1 MIRRLGVIIP
11 AHNEEDDILGCLES
25 LQRSHSYAV
34 ERGINCRF
42 RVVVVAD
49 ACTDATAGIVE
60 DFAARHRNVF
70 VLATSFQSV
79 GRARDFGWRHFMR
92 TEESTTGE
100 DSDSAWVWVAF
111 TDADSRVPEHWI
123 TTHLELAA
131 RGVDCLVG
139 TVAPRPETATADLVA
154 TWHANHE
161 LLENHPYI
169 FGANMGLRASALEA
183 IGGVP
188 PLECGE
194 DEAIVDAVL
203 REGGRI
209 RRTDDCRVLT
219 SARLS
224 GRVNGG
230 FSSYLRQLT

>member
-42 RVVVVAD
+42 RLVVVAD
-49 ACTDATAGIVE
+49 ACTDATASIVE

-224 GRVNGG
+224 GRVRGG

>member
-49 ACTDATAGIVE
+49 ACTDATASIVE
-60 DFAARHRNVF
+60 DFAARLRNVF

-100 DSDSAWVWVAF
+100 HSDSAWVWVAF

-224 GRVNGG
+224 GRVRGG

>member
-139 TVAPRPETATADLVA
+139 TVAPRPETATAELVA

-219 SARLS
+219 SAHLS

>member
-100 DSDSAWVWVAF
+100 GSDSAWVWVAF

>member
-49 ACTDATAGIVE
+49 ACTDATASIVE

-224 GRVNGG
+224 GRTRGG
-230 FSSYLRQLT
+230 FSSYLRQLS

>member
-1 MIRRLGVIIP
+1 MITRLGVIIP
-11 AHNEEDDILGCLES
+11 AHNEEEDILGCLES
-25 LQRSHSYAV
+25 VQRSRSCAV
-34 ERGINCRF
+34 DRGIDCRF
-42 RVVVVAD
+42 RVLVVAD
-49 ACTDATAGIVE
+49 ACTDATASIVE
-60 DFAARHRNVF
+60 DFAARHRDVF

-100 DSDSAWVWVAF
+100 DSDSAWVAF

-188 PLECGE
+188 QLECGE

-203 REGGRI
+203 REGGRV

-224 GRVNGG
+224 GRTRGG
-230 FSSYLRQLT
+230 FSSYLRQLS

>member
-1 MIRRLGVIIP
+1 MITRLGVIIP
-11 AHNEEDDILGCLES
+11 AHNEEEDILGCLES
-25 LQRSHSYAV
+25 VQRSRSFAV
-34 ERGINCRF
+34 ERGIDCRF
-42 RVVVVAD
+42 RVLVVAD
-49 ACTDATAGIVE
+49 ACTDATEGIVE
-60 DFAARHRNVF
+60 DFAARHHDVF

-92 TEESTTGE
+92 TEKSTTE
-100 DSDSAWVWVAF
+100 QDSDSAWIAF

-131 RGVDCLVG
+131 TGVDCLVG
-139 TVAPRPETATADLVA
+139 TVAPRPETASTELIAA
-154 TWHANHE
+154 WHANHE

-169 FGANMGLRASALEA
+169 FGANMGLRAGVLEA
-183 IGGVP
+183 MGGVP
-188 PLECGE
+188 PLVCGE

-203 REGGRI
+203 REGGDI

-224 GRVNGG
+224 GRTCGG
-230 FSSYLRQLT
+230 FSSYLRQLS

>member
-1 MIRRLGVIIP
+1 
-11 AHNEEDDILGCLES
+11 
-25 LQRSHSYAV
+25 
-34 ERGINCRF
+34 
-42 RVVVVAD
+42 
-49 ACTDATAGIVE
+49 
-60 DFAARHRNVF
+60 
-70 VLATSFQSV
+70 
-79 GRARDFGWRHFMR
+79 MR
-92 TEESTTGE
+92 TEKLITEQ
-100 DSDSAWVWVAF
+100 DSGSAWIAF

-131 RGVDCLVG
+131 TGVDCLVG
-139 TVAPRPETATADLVA
+139 TVAPRPETATAELIA

-161 LLENHPYI
+161 LFEDHPYI

-183 IGGVP
+183 MGGVP
-188 PLECGE
+188 PLVCGE

-203 REGGRI
+203 REGGHI

-224 GRVNGG
+224 GRTRGG